1 MPEFGDGPV
10 RYEKINLDEIQL
22 AYSQTIHKSQGSEY
36 DIVIIPVFMSQN
48 IMLQRKLIYTAV
60 TRARSKVIIVGSR
73 KALEYAINNNTA
85 AERKTLLVE
94 RLSS

>member
-1 MPEFGDGPV
+1 
-10 RYEKINLDEIQL
+10 
-22 AYSQTIHKSQGSEY
+22 
-36 DIVIIPVFMSQN
+36 
-48 IMLQRKLIYTAV
+48 MLQRKLIYTAV

-73 KALEYAINNNTA
+73 KALEYAINNTA